1 MKEKLKKIAEDALL
15 QIEKAQGPKELEELR
30 IKYLGRKG
38 ELTSILRGM
47 GSLSKDQ
54 RPLIGGL
61 ANELKQRIQEEIQ
74 SKLDDL
80 KRSMIRIEAERIDVS
95 LPAILPPVGGLHPL
109 TQVVDEIVEIFVG
122 LGFRVVEGPE
132 VETDYYNF
140 EALNMPPYHPSR
152 ETFHTFYTQDGN
164 LLRSQTSTV
173 QIRVMEKEKP
183 PLAVVAPGKVF
194 RPDATDA
201 SHSFMFHQ
209 VEGLMVDKDVT
220 FADLKGILNI
230 FTQAMFGAK
239 TRTRF
244 RPHFFPFTEPS
255 AEVDI
260 SCIICGGAGSQPAKE
275 HSSAGPAAGEQ
286 RKPCSVCKGKGW
298 LEILGAG
305 MVDPNVFEMVG
316 YDPARW
322 TGFAFGLGV
331 ERIAMLK
338 YGIDD
343 IRLFFEN
350 DLRFLKQF

>member
-1 MKEKLKKIAEDALL
+1 MKAKLKKIAEVALS
-15 QIEKAQGPKELEELR
+15 QIEKAQSPEELEDLR

-38 ELTSILRGM
+38 ELTSILKGIS
-47 GSLSKDQ
+47 SLSKDQ
-54 RPLIGGL
+54 RPLIGEL
-61 ANELKQRIQEEIQ
+61 ANELKQRIREEIQ
-74 SKLDDL
+74 HRLEGF
-80 KRSMIRIEAERIDVS
+80 KRSIVRIGAEKIDVS
-95 LPAILPPVGGLHPL
+95 LPAILPPIGGLHPL
-109 TQVVDEIVEIFVG
+109 TQMVEEIVEIFVG

-140 EALNMPPYHPSR
+140 EALNMPPHHPSR

-173 QIRVMEKEKP
+173 QIRVMEKETP
-183 PLAVVAPGKVF
+183 PLAVVAPGRVF

-209 VEGLMVDKDVT
+209 VEGLMVDKDIS
-220 FADLKGILNI
+220 FADLKGVLDL
-230 FTQAMFGAK
+230 FTKAMFGTE
-239 TRTRF
+239 TRVRF

-260 SCIICGGAGSQPAKE
+260 SCIICGGTETPESK
-275 HSSAGPAAGEQ
+275 EQ
-286 RKPCSVCKGKGW
+286 RRPCSVCKGKGW

-343 IRLFFEN
+343 IRLFYEN
-350 DLRFLKQF
+350 DLRFLEQF

>member
-1 MKEKLKKIAEDALL
+1 MKAKLKKIAEVALS
-15 QIEKAQGPKELEELR
+15 QIEKAQGPEELEDLR

-38 ELTSILRGM
+38 ELTSILKDIS
-47 GSLSKDQ
+47 SLSKDQ
-54 RPLIGGL
+54 RPLIGRL
-61 ANELKQRIQEEIQ
+61 ANELKQRIREEIQ
-74 SKLDDL
+74 HRLEGF
-80 KRSMIRIEAERIDVS
+80 KRSIVRIGAEKIDVS
-95 LPAILPPVGGLHPL
+95 LPAILPPIGGLHPL
-109 TQVVDEIVEIFVG
+109 TQMVEEIVEIFVG

-140 EALNMPPYHPSR
+140 EALNMPPHHPSR

-173 QIRVMEKEKP
+173 QIRVMEKETP
-183 PLAVVAPGKVF
+183 PLAVVAPGRVF

-209 VEGLMVDKDVT
+209 VEGLMVDKDIS
-220 FADLKGILNI
+220 FADLKGVLDL
-230 FTQAMFGAK
+230 FTKAMFGTETK
-239 TRTRF
+239 TRF

-260 SCIICGGAGSQPAKE
+260 SCIICGGAETPESK
-275 HSSAGPAAGEQ
+275 EQ
-286 RKPCSVCKGKGW
+286 RRPCSVCKGKGW

-343 IRLFFEN
+343 IRLFYEN

>member
-1 MKEKLKKIAEDALL
+1 MKAKLKKIAEVALS
-15 QIEKAQGPKELEELR
+15 QIEKAQGPEELEDLR

-38 ELTSILRGM
+38 ELTSILKGIS
-47 GSLSKDQ
+47 SLSNDQ
-54 RPLIGGL
+54 RPLIGEL
-61 ANELKQRIQEEIQ
+61 ANELKQRIREEIQ
-74 SKLDDL
+74 HRLEGF
-80 KRSMIRIEAERIDVS
+80 KRSIVRIGAEKIDVS
-95 LPAILPPVGGLHPL
+95 LPAILPPIGGLHPL
-109 TQVVDEIVEIFVG
+109 TQMVEEIVEIFVG

-140 EALNMPPYHPSR
+140 EALNMPPHHPSR

-173 QIRVMEKEKP
+173 QIRVMEKERP
-183 PLAVVAPGKVF
+183 PLAVVAPGRVF

-209 VEGLMVDKDVT
+209 VEGLMVDKDIS
-220 FADLKGILNI
+220 FADLKGVLDL
-230 FTQAMFGAK
+230 FTKVMFGPD

-260 SCIICGGAGSQPAKE
+260 SCIICGAAKTPE
-275 HSSAGPAAGEQ
+275 SKEQ
-286 RKPCSVCKGKGW
+286 RRPCSVCKGKGW

-343 IRLFFEN
+343 IRLFYEN
-350 DLRFLKQF
+350 DLRFLEQF